1 MAGFDPVAAHRNAGI
16 PVSGRSWTDFSAD
29 GDDLASVIFER
40 CTFSRVRFERTGFM
54 GAVFIDCRFDECT
67 FHDCDLER
75 VQWVECRGA
84 LVRITGEATRC
95 VQSTF
100 VSCTFDAIEIE
111 VSADRLVLAES
122 TFARLVFA
130 GPGLSQHAPT
140 FSKLSVDRFDAR
152 GARWLYASALE
163 AQLASWSIEGAS
175 FEGCAFIEA
184 DAAGADLS
192 TVRTERCSF
201 HNSSF
206 DGAVV
211 RSAPGSIFSSC
222 AISGLDATEAALEG
236 ALFER
241 VDCEGARFERA
252 HLARAM
258 LVRSQWR
265 SCDFSGAV
273 APGSAW
279 VGSTFSGCSL
289 RALRAPLSSFRGC
302 IFDGT
307 DATGRVP
314 RALGPAWGGRF
325 PGRGRSHGLPGHHRV
340 AGRTRAGVRRGRAC
354 TCRVIAGRRRLPRP
368 NPTRCPK
375 PPRRRAA
382 RCSRVF

>member
-16 PVSGRSWTDFSAD
+16 PISGRTWSDFTAD
-29 GDDLASVIFER
+29 GDDLASVLFER
-40 CTFSRVRFERTGFM
+40 CTFTRVRFERTGLL
-54 GAVFIDCRFDECT
+54 GAMFVDCRFDECT

-100 VSCTFDAIEIE
+100 VSCTVEVLEIE

-122 TFARLVFA
+122 TFARLAFS
-130 GPGLSQHAPT
+130 GPGRSQHAPT

-152 GARWLYASALE
+152 GTRWVYASALE
-163 AQLASWSIEGAS
+163 APLASWSIEGAS

-192 TVRTERCSF
+192 TVHTERCSF
-201 HNSSF
+201 HESSF

-222 AISGLDATEAALEG
+222 TLSGLDAAEAALQG

-241 VDCEGARFERA
+241 VECEGGRFGRA
-252 HLARAM
+252 QLDRAM

-265 SCDFSGAV
+265 SCDFSGAS

-279 VGSTFSGCSL
+279 VGSTLSECSL
-289 RALRAPLSSFRGC
+289 RDLRAPLSSFRGC
-302 IFDGT
+302 VFDAT
-307 DATGRVP
+307 DATGASLDRSDLHGIEGSLAGADLTGCQGTVAW
-314 RALGPAWGGRF
+314 RAEREREFDEGGP
-325 PGRGRSHGLPGHHRV
+325 V
-340 AGRTRAGVRRGRAC
+340 RA
-354 TCRVIAGRRRLPRP
+354 T
-368 NPTRCPK
+368 
-375 PPRRRAA
+375 
-382 RCSRVF
+382 

>member
-1 MAGFDPVAAHRNAGI
+1 MAGFDPVTAHRNAGI
-16 PVSGRSWTDFSAD
+16 PVSGRSWSDFSAD

-40 CTFSRVRFERTGFM
+40 CTFTRVRFERTGFLGTM
-54 GAVFIDCRFDECT
+54 FIDCRFDECT

-75 VQWVECRGA
+75 AQWVECRGA

-100 VSCTFDAIEIE
+100 VSCTFDALEIGA
-111 VSADRLVLAES
+111 SADRLVLAES
-122 TFARLVFA
+122 TFARLAFS

-140 FSKLSVDRFDAR
+140 FSKLRADRFDAR

-163 AQLASWSIEGAS
+163 APLASWSIKGAS
-175 FEGCAFIEA
+175 FERCAFIEA

-192 TVRTERCSF
+192 TVRIERCSF
-201 HNSSF
+201 HKSSF
-206 DGAVV
+206 DRAVV
-211 RSAPGSIFSSC
+211 RFAPGSIFSSC
-222 AISGLDATEAALEG
+222 ALSGLDATEAALEG

-252 HLARAM
+252 RLERAM
-258 LVRSQWR
+258 FVRSQWR

-279 VGSTFSGCSL
+279 IGSTFSGCSL

-302 IFDGT
+302 VFDGT
-307 DATGRVP
+307 DTTGALLERSDLHGVECSLAGADLTGCQGTIEW
-314 RALGPAWGGRF
+314 RAERERGFDEGGPA
-325 PGRGRSHGLPGHHRV
+325 RV
-340 AGRTRAGVRRGRAC
+340 A
-354 TCRVIAGRRRLPRP
+354 
-368 NPTRCPK
+368 
-375 PPRRRAA
+375 
-382 RCSRVF
+382 